1 MTASNYSKWLRLI
14 IYILIVATTVYLP
27 RNLGWTQPLE
37 MFFYDRLIRLRPL
50 EPMDE
55 RIVIVGLTEKDIEN
69 LAQLPVSDR
78 TLAQLID
85 NIKKHN
91 PRVIGMDL
99 HRNVPTGSGYYR
111 LKSIIQSTPNLVGV
125 EKTNQG
131 DFDFPAIPPNPEIQ
145 QNRMSSAS
153 DLIVDSGDVVRRG
166 YLYVSKS
173 SLSSEQLPSFGLKV
187 ALEYLDKQSIYPTSS
202 DGEEHYLKLG
212 NAVFPRLR
220 SNREFYT
227 SEDIDNYQVIIN
239 FHAAEK
245 PFKIIS
251 FSQVLNN
258 NITPDLIEDKIV
270 LIGATASTLGDNFF
284 TPKDRKTIEFQE
296 ETFGVEIHAHQTSQI
311 ISAALNDRK
320 IIKLLPPTI
329 ESFWLLV
336 WIVAPSTLVIKKVR
350 LNLNFSNLWVN
361 YISINLLALAGVI
374 LVGYIMLLTGGYWI
388 PLFNPILALA
398 TGFAL
403 GCSYVETTKEKRT
416 ALLLA
421 KKLSE
426 KTEELD
432 KTQKELIAREKLLA
446 YEKLSIKMA
455 HEIRNYLNTI
465 NFANDNCQ
473 CKLQELELFLE
484 SNSFLFED
492 IYESDSESPKYLADY
507 FENKFGKIKNNINK
521 ISLIIESI
529 LAENMSSIVQVQQ
542 LDVNELIARVIKEP
556 DWMKSQVHETLNL
569 TTELNLASD
578 LPKIKIASIDL
589 ERVIVNLLAN
599 ASDSL
604 YQKTL
609 IDSEYSSKITIT
621 TTHKTSIIMIKIKD
635 NGMGISQDHLEKIFT
650 PFWTTKSSV
659 DGVGVGLFFS
669 QQKIEKY
676 NGTLTVESIEGEWT
690 EFTIV
695 LPKTSFS

>member
-37 MFFYDRLIRLRPL
+37 MFFYDRLIRFRPP

-69 LAQLPVSDR
+69 IAELPVADR

-85 NIKKHN
+85 NIRKHN

-131 DFDFPAIPPNPEIQ
+131 NFDFPAIPPNPEIQ
-145 QNRMSSAS
+145 QNQMSSAS
-153 DLIVDSGDVVRRG
+153 DFIVDSGDVVRRA
-166 YLYVSKS
+166 YLYVSRS

-187 ALEYLDKQSIYPTSS
+187 ALEYLEKQGIDPTSS

-227 SEDIDNYQVIIN
+227 LEDIDNYQIIVN
-239 FHAAEK
+239 FRSAKK
-245 PFKIIS
+245 PFKTIS
-251 FSQVLNN
+251 FSQILNN
-258 NITPDLIEDKIV
+258 NIAPDLIEDKIV

-320 IIKLLPPTI
+320 IIRLLPPTI
-329 ESFWLLV
+329 ESFWLLI
-336 WIVAPSTLVIKKVR
+336 WIAAPSTLVIKKIKP
-350 LNLNFSNLWVN
+350 NLNFSSLWVS

-374 LVGYIMLLTGGYWI
+374 LVGYIMLLTGYWI
-388 PLFNPILALA
+388 PLANPILALA

-421 KKLSE
+421 EKLSE
-426 KTEELD
+426 KTEELN
-432 KTQKELIAREKLLA
+432 KTQKKLIAREKLLA

-492 IYESDSESPKYLADY
+492 IYESDSESPKYLAAY

-529 LAENMSSIVQVQQ
+529 LAENMSNIEQVHQ
-542 LDVNELIARVIKEP
+542 LDVNELLARVIKEAN
-556 DWMKSQVHETLNL
+556 WMKSQVNETLNL

-578 LPKIKIASIDL
+578 LPEIKIASVDL

-599 ASDSL
+599 AGDSL

-609 IDSEYSSKITIT
+609 VNSKYSSKITIT
-621 TTHKTSIIMIKIKD
+621 TTHNHSTIKIKIKD
-635 NGMGISQDHLEKIFT
+635 NGMGICQDSLEKIFI

-676 NGTLTVESIEGEWT
+676 NGTLTVKSIEGEWT

-695 LPKTSFS
+695 LPKTSLG

>member
-1 MTASNYSKWLRLI
+1 MTASNSSKWLRLI

-37 MFFYDRLIRLRPL
+37 MFFYDRLIRLRPP
-50 EPMDE
+50 EPMDY

-69 LAQLPVSDR
+69 IAELPVADR
-78 TLAQLID
+78 TLAQLIN
-85 NIKKHN
+85 NIRKHN

-131 DFDFPAIPPNPEIQ
+131 DFDFPAIPPNPEIEK
-145 QNRMSSAS
+145 NGMSSVS

-187 ALEYLDKQSIYPTSS
+187 ALEYLEKQGIDPTGS

-227 SEDIDNYQVIIN
+227 LEDIDNYQIIVN
-239 FHAAEK
+239 FRSAKK
-245 PFKIIS
+245 PFKTIS

-258 NITPDLIEDKIV
+258 NITSDSIEDKIV

-284 TPKDRKTIEFQE
+284 TPKDRKTTEFQE

-336 WIVAPSTLVIKKVR
+336 WIVAPSTLVIKKVKP
-350 LNLNFSNLWVN
+350 NINFSSLWVS

-374 LVGYIMLLTGGYWI
+374 LVGYIMLLTGYWI
-388 PLFNPILALA
+388 PLFNPILALV
-398 TGFAL
+398 TSFAL

-416 ALLLA
+416 ALFLA
-421 KKLSE
+421 KELSE
-426 KTEELD
+426 KTEELN
-432 KTQKELIAREKLLA
+432 KTQKKLIAREKLLA

-492 IYESDSESPKYLADY
+492 IYESDSESPKYIADY
-507 FENKFGKIKNNINK
+507 FENKFNKIKKNINK

-529 LAENMSSIVQVQQ
+529 LAENMSSIEQVQQ
-542 LDVNELIARVIKEP
+542 LDVNELIVRAIEET
-556 DWMKSQVHETLNL
+556 DWMKSQVNETLNL

-578 LPKIKIASIDL
+578 LPKIKIASVDL

-609 IDSEYSSKITIT
+609 INSKYSSKITIT
-621 TTHKTSIIMIKIKD
+621 TTHNHSTIKIEIKD
-635 NGMGISQDHLEKIFT
+635 NGMGICQDNLEKIFI

-676 NGTLTVESIEGEWT
+676 NGTLTVKSIEGEWT

-695 LPKTSFS
+695 LPEPSFD